1 MGSFHETTPHI
12 LWLKPMTPDKK
23 FGRQS
28 IRLKNYNYAANGYY
42 FFTICTHEKQC
53 FFGNIIN
60 GKMQLSQIGK
70 IAQQYWSEIPQHSK
84 YTYLDEYVIMPNHV
98 HGIIIINNPNSPRRD
113 VPWNVP
119 TVDGEWDLSQTMSKL
134 SPKSESL
141 SVIIRSYKSSVTRW
155 SRRNGDDIFLWQSR
169 FYENIIRDE
178 KSLNNIRRYI
188 IDNPAKWIKDRNYVN

>member
-1 MGSFHETTPHI
+1 
-12 LWLKPMTPDKK
+12 MTLNNKK

-42 FFTICTHEKQC
+42 FVTICTHEKQC
-53 FFGNIIN
+53 FFGNIAN
-60 GKMQLSQIGK
+60 GKIQLSAVGK

-84 YTYLDEYVIMPNHV
+84 HTYLDEFIIMPNHV
-98 HGIIIINNPNSPRRD
+98 HGIIIIDNPDNPRRV

-119 TVDGEWDLSQTMSKL
+119 TDDVEWDLSQTMSKL
-134 SPKSESL
+134 SPKSGTL

-155 SRRNGDDIFLWQSR
+155 CRQNGDNVFQWQSR
-169 FYENIIRDE
+169 FYENIIRDD

-188 IDNPAKWIKDRNYVN
+188 INNPTKWTEDKNYVN